1 MRRLTFLRRFS
12 GPTRLV
18 NLCRTG
24 MNQVK
29 TPQTKLRK
37 ILMMATTAMIMKI
50 MMTNLTVVILIIL
63 TTIRVM
69 RIKPQTKLLPRMK
82 LPLQTRPPPQTKLPL
97 LMKLHM
103 KKQPRERT
111 ATACGF

>member
-29 TPQTKLRK
+29 TPPTKLRK
-37 ILMMATTAMIMKI
+37 ILTTATIAMIMKI

-69 RIKPQTKLLPRMK
+69 RIKPQTKLL
-82 LPLQTRPPPQTKLPL
+82 LQT
-97 LMKLHM
+97 KLHM
-103 KKQPRERT
+103 KKQLRVKT

>member
-12 GPTRLV
+12 GPTRLG

-50 MMTNLTVVILIIL
+50 TMTNLTVVILIIL

-69 RIKPQTKLLPRMK
+69 KIK
-82 LPLQTRPPPQTKLPL
+82 PQTKLPL
-97 LMKLHM
+97 LMKLPPLMKLHM
-103 KKQPRERT
+103 KKLPKERT

>member
-1 MRRLTFLRRFS
+1 
-12 GPTRLV
+12 
-18 NLCRTG
+18 
-24 MNQVK
+24 MNQSK
-29 TPQTKLRK
+29 MPPTKLRK

-69 RIKPQTKLLPRMK
+69 RIKPQTKLQP
-82 LPLQTRPPPQTKLPL
+82 
-97 LMKLHM
+97 LMKLQP

>member
-1 MRRLTFLRRFS
+1 
-12 GPTRLV
+12 
-18 NLCRTG
+18 

-29 TPQTKLRK
+29 TPLTKPRK
-37 ILMMATTAMIMKI
+37 ILTTATIMKI

-63 TTIRVM
+63 TTIRMM
-69 RIKPQTKLLPRMK
+69 RIKPQTKFLPRQKPLLLMKLLP
-82 LPLQTRPPPQTKLPL
+82 

-103 KKQPRERT
+103 KKQQIVKT

>member
-1 MRRLTFLRRFS
+1 MRRLTFLRRFL
-12 GPTRLV
+12 GQTRLG
-18 NLCRTG
+18 NLHRTD

-69 RIKPQTKLLPRMK
+69 KIKPQTKLL
-82 LPLQTRPPPQTKLPL
+82 QQTKLPL
-97 LMKLHM
+97 LMKLRPQ
-103 KKQPRERT
+103 KRPKERT
-111 ATACGF
+111 ATACRF

>member
-12 GPTRLV
+12 GQARLV

-29 TPQTKLRK
+29 TLLTMPRK
-37 ILMMATTAMIMKI
+37 ILTMATAAMIMMIMKI

-69 RIKPQTKLLPRMK
+69 RIKPQTKLLP
-82 LPLQTRPPPQTKLPL
+82 
-97 LMKLHM
+97 LMKLRL
-103 KKQPRERT
+103 KKLLKERT